1 MNMRKAIRFSDY
13 RRMNAAEKAEALR
26 ELAVSAQ
33 GLPNGELT
41 LVEAR
46 IRAFEAQYEMTSD
59 EMRARVAAGRLAETA
74 DIARWLI
81 ALDVQGRLR
90 AEPARRS

>member
-1 MNMRKAIRFSDY
+1 MRKAIRFSDY
-13 RRMNAAEKAEALR
+13 GRLNVAEKAEALR

-33 GLPNGELT
+33 DLPDGGELT
-41 LVEAR
+41 IIDAR
-46 IRAFEAQYEMTSD
+46 IRAFETQYEMTSD
-59 EMRARVAAGRLAETA
+59 EMRARVAAGRLPETA

-90 AEPARRS
+90 AGPAGR